1 MIRRPPRSTLF
12 PYTTLFRSSPGIHLD
27 RDVGSARV
35 GDERREVA
43 LPLELGDDRRDPA
56 PAEPPE
62 LGERP
67 LQQLADRRVARPGE
81 GPPQGG
87 ATNPAQRPPG
97 RPLPSDRV
105 RRRPPPQALH

>member
-67 LQQLADRRVARPGE
+67 LQQLADRRVGWPDEAPQTGRETSPAPRLTWRPF
-81 GPPQGG
+81 
-87 ATNPAQRPPG
+87 A
-97 RPLPSDRV
+97 
-105 RRRPPPQALH
+105 